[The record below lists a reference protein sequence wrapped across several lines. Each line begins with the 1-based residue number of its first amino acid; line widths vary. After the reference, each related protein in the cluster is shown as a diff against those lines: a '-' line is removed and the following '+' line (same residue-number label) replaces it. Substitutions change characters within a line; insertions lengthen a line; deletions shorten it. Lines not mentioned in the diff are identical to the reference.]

1 MDSAS
6 TALFSGFCL
15 DIGVMGISQS
25 AAHQNKIAAARILRR
40 RPPRSTS
47 SCTAPEVQE
56 EDALQKKDGQSVPK
70 RRQQPKRRSAAR
82 LKKER
87 PLSAD
92 PMNCAKQP
100 ARRGRK
106 AGSKT
111 LTRKAPP
118 SSEDRVPCKGPP
130 TLHTCPYVTDY
141 VGGSEC
147 PPAADVLLLRARE
160 SVQMQTDW
168 AGRRPCVMDVVLD
181 LQDRARGSR
190 MPEARVAAYA
200 VAAVRCNYGQC
211 RGPHI
216 SRPPPAA
223 LQVARPGNGGII
235 HLATRRA

>member
-1 MDSAS
+1 M
-6 TALFSGFCL
+6 
-15 DIGVMGISQS
+15 
-25 AAHQNKIAAARILRR
+25 
-40 RPPRSTS
+40 
-47 SCTAPEVQE
+47 QE

-92 PMNCAKQP
+92 LINCAKQP

-111 LTRKAPP
+111 LTRRAQPP
-118 SSEDRVPCKGPP
+118 SEDRILCESPL
-130 TLHTCPYVTDY
+130 TLHACPYVTDY
-141 VGGSEC
+141 VGESEC
-147 PPAADVLLLRARE
+147 PSAADVLLLRVQE

-181 LQDRARGSR
+181 LQDRARGSI

-211 RGPHI
+211 KGPTYL
-216 SRPPPAA
+216 AA
-223 LQVARPGNGGII
+223 PTSPTSGPSWETGYYTFGGQTSLTRYWDNQAARWADVRVFDDSAGSGAIVVGFPESIERSTARWTARLNCE
-235 HLATRRA
+235 

>member
-1 MDSAS
+1 
-6 TALFSGFCL
+6 
-15 DIGVMGISQS
+15 
-25 AAHQNKIAAARILRR
+25 
-40 RPPRSTS
+40 
-47 SCTAPEVQE
+47 VQE

-118 SSEDRVPCKGPP
+118 SFEDKVPCKAPP

-211 RGPHI
+211 KGPTYLAAPTGSPTSGPSWQRGYYTFGDQT
-216 SRPPPAA
+216 SLARYWDNQAA
-223 LQVARPGNGGII
+223 RWAAVRVFDDSAGSDTPVVGFPESIERSTARWTARLNCE
-235 HLATRRA
+235 